1 MNGNLIT
8 IKTMSC
14 KCGIS
19 VKYNVESSVSF
30 VDAYRALTEKCVCEG
45 LE

>member
-8 IKTMSC
+8 IQTMSC

-30 VDAYRALTEKCVCEG
+30 VDAHRALTEKCVCEG